1 VSTEMPANVVEG
13 VRNMLARVLAVD
25 LRELGPNPAV
35 YRTPGWDSIATIE
48 VVAALEE
55 QYGISVPDEVIDE
68 QLDLKR
74 LATCIWSAIGDRE

>member
-1 VSTEMPANVVEG
+1 MPANVVEG